1 MNKIDIEDI
10 KLILESKSP
19 VRKRMLEKENIPFE
33 IIVSDADETPDLS
46 KTFEE
51 QLKDIS
57 MRKAQIVFEATIDRG
72 ERIIAAAD
80 QNIVF
85 DNIMYG
91 KPKSLKE
98 ARELIKNMAGSDKVY
113 AYTGNAI
120 IYANKDR
127 IIKLIN
133 NCDISRMSMDNISDE
148 TIEEYI
154 TNNEPLTKCG
164 GISISDADFLH
175 LEDGKLSTA
184 CGMTIEDI
192 NKMFEY
198 AKQRKDELEG

>member
-1 MNKIDIEDI
+1 MNKKDIEDI
-10 KLILESKSP
+10 KLILASKSP
-19 VRKRMLEKENIPFE
+19 VRKKMLEKENIPFE

-133 NCDISRMSMDNISDE
+133 NCNISRMSMDNISDE
-148 TIEEYI
+148 TIEKYI

-164 GISISDADFLH
+164 RISISDADFLH

-198 AKQRKDELEG
+198 AKKRKRCT

>member
-1 MNKIDIEDI
+1 MNKNDIEDI
-10 KLILESKSP
+10 KLILASKSL
-19 VRKRMLEKENIPFE
+19 VRKKMLEKENIPFE

-57 MRKAQIVFEATIDRG
+57 MRKAQIVFEATIDIG

-98 ARELIKNMAGSDKVY
+98 ARELIKNMAGSDKIY

-133 NCDISRMSMDNISDE
+133 NCNISRMSMDNISDE
-148 TIEEYI
+148 TIEKYI

-198 AKQRKDELEG
+198 AKKEK